1 MRFVEKL
8 GEAVVNGDVPMFL
21 SYLAGKWGGR
31 GGVKEVK
38 SPIDMS
44 ILAKVAMPS
53 SEEVEEVVATVYVK
67 GRWAARDLPGERRVR
82 ILRRASELLEKN
94 AELFEE
100 VLVINAGKT
109 RPQAKGEV
117 KASID
122 RLKLAD
128 LDLKKVSGEYVPGD
142 WTEDTLETEAV
153 VRREP
158 LGVVLAITPFNYP
171 LFDVVN
177 KVVYSFIYGNAV
189 LVKPASATPL
199 PALMFAKILI
209 EAGYPPEALGVLP
222 ISGTEAE
229 KLVADDRIA
238 AVSFTGSYE
247 SGEKVVR
254 AGGVKQYILELGG
267 GDPAIVLN
275 DADLELA
282 VDRIARGIYSYAGQR
297 CDAIKLILAEGDIYE
312 SLKHGL
318 AKRLR
323 EVKVGDPRDPEVEMG
338 PLISSEA
345 VEEMF
350 NAIDDA
356 VKKGGSVVVGGE
368 RLGPNYV
375 KPTLI
380 EASADK
386 VRDMEL
392 YRREIFAPIALI
404 VRVKDLDEAVELA
417 NGRPFGLDASI
428 FGKDITTIRKA
439 IRLLEVGAVY
449 VNDMPRHGI
458 GYYPFG
464 GRKKS
469 GVYREGI
476 GYSVEAVTAYKTI
489 VFNYR
494 DRGVWRYTT

>member
-1 MRFVEKL
+1 MNIEKM
-8 GEAVVNGDVPMFL
+8 GEAVISGDLPLFL
-21 SYLAGKWGGR
+21 SYLAGRWGGE
-31 GGVKEVK
+31 GAVKEVR

-44 ILAKVAMPS
+44 VLAKVATPS
-53 SEEVEEVVATVYVK
+53 PRELEETVNVVYTK

-82 ILRRASELLEKN
+82 VLRRAAELLEKN
-94 AELFEE
+94 SELFEE
-100 VLVINAGKT
+100 VLVLNAGKT

-122 RLKLAD
+122 RLRLAD
-128 LDLKKVSGEYVPGD
+128 LDLKRVSGEYVPGD
-142 WTEDTLETEAV
+142 WTEDTLETEAI

-199 PALMFAKILI
+199 PALMFAKILL

-222 ISGTEAE
+222 ISGSEAE
-229 KLVADDRIA
+229 RLVADDRIA

-247 SGEKVVR
+247 SGIRVVR
-254 AGGVKQYILELGG
+254 AGGVKQYVLELGG
-267 GDPAIVLN
+267 GDPAIVLE

-282 VDRIARGIYSYAGQR
+282 IDKIARGIYSYAGQR
-297 CDAIKLILAEGDIYE
+297 CDAIKLVLAEGAVYE
-312 SLKHGL
+312 ELRDGL
-318 AKRLR
+318 IKRLSL
-323 EVKVGDPRDPEVEMG
+323 VKVGDPRYLDVDMG
-338 PLISSEA
+338 PLISPEA
-345 VEEMF
+345 ADEMF
-350 NAIDDA
+350 KAIDDA
-356 VKKGGSVVVGGE
+356 VKKGGVVLVGGE
-368 RLGPNYV
+368 RLGVNYV

-380 EASADK
+380 EAPSERVK
-386 VRDMEL
+386 DMEL
-392 YRREIFAPIALI
+392 YKREVFAPIALI
-404 VRVKDLDEAVELA
+404 VKVKDLDQAIDLA

-428 FGKDITTIRKA
+428 FGRDIAKIRKA

-449 VNDMPRHGI
+449 VNDMPRHGV

-476 GYSVEAVTAYKTI
+476 GYSVEAVTAYKTV
-489 VFNYR
+489 VFNYKG
-494 DRGVWRYTT
+494 RGVWRYTT